1 MYTFNQM
8 LDLCWKAALDNTA
21 LAKLYEA
28 TSEYGIDRVY
38 TVFRG
43 PNNTTIMVNC
53 NANGEM
59 EGPVTVDSPWMEDE
73 VIHPPIHMEEE
84 HANQLLLDAGWS
96 DDWKQVTLRKPLGP
110 NLGQE
115 PLFIYQYT
123 SGLNIGVGTWS
134 GNVTRLS

>member
-8 LDLCWKAALDNTA
+8 LDLCWKEALDNTA

-53 NANGEM
+53 NTNGEM
-59 EGPVTVDSPWMEDE
+59 VGPATVDSPWMEDE

-84 HANQLLLDAGWS
+84 HANQSQVPLETTDSPHEVEEAKGLPFM
-96 DDWKQVTLRKPLGP
+96 DDHCISH
-110 NLGQE
+110 NN
-115 PLFIYQYT
+115 
-123 SGLNIGVGTWS
+123 LNIKKFSPIMVHL
-134 GNVTRLS
+134 VLC